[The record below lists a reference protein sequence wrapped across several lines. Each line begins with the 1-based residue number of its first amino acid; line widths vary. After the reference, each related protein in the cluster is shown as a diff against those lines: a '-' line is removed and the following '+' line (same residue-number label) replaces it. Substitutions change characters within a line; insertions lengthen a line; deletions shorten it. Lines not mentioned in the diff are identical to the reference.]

1 MKTLLLSFIG
11 LSFLLPLLASAETE
25 EEEMARMQ
33 RELNARLF
41 ATEKKPEPP
50 PPPVSEPV
58 TQAAPAPAS
67 EAQGLP
73 VSTFTGYRL
82 AGVTLGMGKSDA
94 VAKLQAE
101 GYTCNMAQM
110 QGMAAMLGRTIC
122 IYASMEA
129 PKIAMFTVK
138 NDQIRDFE
146 LAENYKTGFPE
157 EIFKRAKQKFM
168 GDYGS
173 GAKCKSQRKGEVCE
187 IFGHGYRITLRSETR
202 GDDAKII
209 RSVHT
214 M

>member
-1 MKTLLLSFIG
+1 MKTLLLSIIS
-11 LSFLLPLLASAETE
+11 LSILLPLTASAETE

-50 PPPVSEPV
+50 PVSEPV

-67 EAQGLP
+67 EPEGLP

-94 VAKLQAE
+94 MAKLQDE
-101 GYTCNMAQM
+101 GYACNMAQM
-110 QGMAAMLGRTIC
+110 QAMAKMMGRTVC

-146 LAENYKTGFPE
+146 LTENYKTGFPE
-157 EIFKRAKQKFM
+157 EIFKRAKKKFM

-173 GAKCKSQRKGEVCE
+173 EAKCKNQRKGELCE